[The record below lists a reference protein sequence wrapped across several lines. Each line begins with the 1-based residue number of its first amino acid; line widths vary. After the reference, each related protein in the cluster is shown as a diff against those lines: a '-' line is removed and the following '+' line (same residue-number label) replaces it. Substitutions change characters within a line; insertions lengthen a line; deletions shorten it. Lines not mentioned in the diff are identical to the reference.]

1 MAKVTYDANIYIR
14 YKRQPL
20 PHGFYMS
27 AVVLQ
32 ELVAG
37 ANGAAAIKELERTR
51 HEYRQSNRLLVPTE
65 EDWWQAG
72 LVINSLQRGR
82 RSKKTGKIPKISV
95 AEKYRIINDVLI
107 ARTAKRAGV
116 AVVTDNVADFIK
128 IRNFCDVKVI
138 SGSKYFSSHRDSHD
152 R

>member
-1 MAKVTYDANIYIR
+1 MAKITYDANIFIK

-20 PHGFYMS
+20 PRDIYMC

-37 ANGAAAIKELERTR
+37 ANDASTIKGFERSR
-51 HEYRQSNRLLVPTE
+51 HEYRKLNRLLVPIE

-72 LVINSLQRGR
+72 LALNALQRGR
-82 RSKKTGKIPKISV
+82 RSKKTGKIPKISA
-95 AEKYRIINDVLI
+95 AERYRIINDVLI

-116 AVVTDNVADFIK
+116 MVVTDNINDFIK
-128 IRNFCDVKVI
+128 IRNFCDVKII
-138 SGSKYFSSHRDSHD
+138 SGSKYFSSS
-152 R
+152 

>member
-1 MAKVTYDANIYIR
+1 MAKVTYDANIFIR

-20 PHGFYMS
+20 PHDIYMS

-37 ANGAAAIKELERTR
+37 ADDASRIKDFERSR
-51 HEYRQSNRLLVPTE
+51 HEYRKSNRLLVPTE

-72 LVINSLQRGR
+72 LVLNALQRGR

-95 AEKYRIINDVLI
+95 AERFRIINDVLI

-116 AVVTDNVADFIK
+116 TVVTDNVNDFLK
-128 IRNFCDVKVI
+128 IRNFCDVKII
-138 SGSKYFSSHRDSHD
+138 SGSKYFSSG
-152 R
+152 

>member
-14 YKRQPL
+14 YKNQSL
-20 PHGFYMS
+20 PRSFYMS

-37 ANGAAAIKELERTR
+37 ANDASAIKEFERLR
-51 HEYRQSNRLLVPTE
+51 QEYRTANKLLVPNE

-72 LVINSLQRGR
+72 LVLNALQRGR
-82 RSKKTGKIPKISV
+82 RSKKTGKIPRISA
-95 AEKYRIINDVLI
+95 AERYRIINDVLI

-116 AVVTDNVADFIK
+116 IIVTDNVADFQK
-128 IRNFCDVKVI
+128 IQNFCDVKVI
-138 SGSKYFSSHRDSHD
+138 SGNKYFSSVESK
-152 R
+152 

>member
-1 MAKVTYDANIYIR
+1 MAKVTYDTNIFIR
-14 YKRQPL
+14 YKQSH
-20 PHGFYMS
+20 PHDIYMS

-37 ANGAAAIKELERTR
+37 ADDASRIKDLERSR
-51 HEYRQSNRLLVPTE
+51 HAYKKLNRLLVPTE

-72 LVINSLQRGR
+72 LALNALQRGR

-95 AEKYRIINDVLI
+95 AERYRIINDVLI

-116 AVVTDNVADFIK
+116 TVVTDNVNDFLK
-128 IRNFCDVKVI
+128 IRNFCDVKII
-138 SGSKYFSSHRDSHD
+138 SGRKYFSSS
-152 R
+152 

>member
-1 MAKVTYDANIYIR
+1 
-14 YKRQPL
+14 
-20 PHGFYMS
+20 MS

-37 ANGAAAIKELERTR
+37 ANDASAMKILERSR
-51 HEYRQSNRLLVPTE
+51 HEYRKLNRLLVPTE
-65 EDWWQAG
+65 EDWWYAG
-72 LVINSLQRGR
+72 LVLNALQRGR
-82 RSKKTGKIPKISV
+82 KSRKFGKIPRISA

-116 AVVTDNVADFIK
+116 TVVTDNINDFKK

-138 SGSKYFSSHRDSHD
+138 SGNKYFSSLSVLED
-152 R
+152 

>member
-1 MAKVTYDANIYIR
+1 MAKVTYDANIFIR
-14 YKRQPL
+14 YKQSY
-20 PHGFYMS
+20 PHDIYMS

-37 ANGAAAIKELERTR
+37 ANDASAIKGFERSR
-51 HEYRQSNRLLVPTE
+51 HEYRKSNRLLVPTE

-72 LVINSLQRGR
+72 LALNALQRGR
-82 RSKKTGKIPKISV
+82 RSKKTGKIPKISA

-116 AVVTDNVADFIK
+116 IVVTDNVSDFLK
-128 IRNFCDVKVI
+128 IRNFCDVKIV
-138 SGSKYFSSHRDSHD
+138 SGSKYFSSS
-152 R
+152 

>member
-1 MAKVTYDANIYIR
+1 MAKVTYDTNIFIR
-14 YKRQPL
+14 YRQQPF
-20 PHGFYMS
+20 PRDIYMS

-37 ANGAAAIKELERTR
+37 ADDASRIKDFERSR
-51 HEYRQSNRLLVPTE
+51 HEFRKSNRLLVPTE

-72 LVINSLQRGR
+72 LALNALQRGR

-95 AEKYRIINDVLI
+95 AERYRIINDVLI

-116 AVVTDNVADFIK
+116 MVVTDNVNDFMK
-128 IRNFCDVKVI
+128 IRNFCDVKII
-138 SGSKYFSSHRDSHD
+138 SGSKYFSSS
-152 R
+152 